1 MMMLA
6 PTIKKHSL
14 VFNPGILA
22 MERYAG
28 DSDLDWF
35 ITKTYLH
42 PNTSKYGI
50 WENPCRIALRLEFLP
65 IEPQRNQL
73 SRGRPLEGGWADE
86 GPRTGSLAVAH
97 GDTNC
102 PAKKN
107 NGSMGYGHAQNRM

>member
-42 PNTSKYGI
+42 PKYIEI
-50 WENPCRIALRLEFLP
+50 WHMG
-65 IEPQRNQL
+65 EPL
-73 SRGRPLEGGWADE
+73 
-86 GPRTGSLAVAH
+86 
-97 GDTNC
+97 
-102 PAKKN
+102 
-107 NGSMGYGHAQNRM
+107 

>member
-73 SRGRPLEGGWADE
+73 SRGRPLGRRLG
-86 GPRTGSLAVAH
+86 R
-97 GDTNC
+97 
-102 PAKKN
+102 
-107 NGSMGYGHAQNRM
+107 